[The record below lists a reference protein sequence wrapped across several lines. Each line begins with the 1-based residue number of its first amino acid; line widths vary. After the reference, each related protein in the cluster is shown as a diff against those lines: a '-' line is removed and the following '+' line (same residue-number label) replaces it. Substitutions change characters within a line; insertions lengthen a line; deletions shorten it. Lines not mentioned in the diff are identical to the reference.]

1 MEIIFFMMKIY
12 LEIQLAMWSQKNVS
26 IAIPLLGN
34 DVWNK
39 RDREIEGRALIK
51 LRKLIA
57 TSNYIDNEMTVRQN
71 FNVDRKCFGE
81 FTSTKRCINL

>member
-39 RDREIEGRALIK
+39 RERERDRGQSTHQASQTDCDFK
-51 LRKLIA
+51 LHR
-57 TSNYIDNEMTVRQN
+57 
-71 FNVDRKCFGE
+71 
-81 FTSTKRCINL
+81 